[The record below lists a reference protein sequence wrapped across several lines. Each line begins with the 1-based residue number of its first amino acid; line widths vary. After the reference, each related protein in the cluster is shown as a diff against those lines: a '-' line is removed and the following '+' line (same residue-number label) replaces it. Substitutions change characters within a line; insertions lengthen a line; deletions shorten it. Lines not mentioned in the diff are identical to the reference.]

1 MTQTLPY
8 DDPIVLAAKRAR
20 LAQAGANAWQV
31 AYLAAG
37 IPTSNIK
44 SSFSTLDPKDDPTAY
59 QAAKDFAEGLDQVD
73 EPISCDIETQRLHGQ
88 GYRGSHLQQKVTDLF
103 EAAMQPDRGPRG
115 LLLKGPPGN
124 GKTSLACAIAR
135 HYAQTTKGRRSIKF
149 CHVHDLLEEVKTT
162 WSGDESQSIVD
173 LVRGA
178 DLLVLDDLGQ
188 QRVTDWSSDQIR
200 QLLHYLWS
208 EECNVILTTN
218 LEIQALDEALG
229 TEAAMSRLIGLCQI
243 VTLSGRDRRLG

>member
-1 MTQTLPY
+1 MTQTLSY
-8 DDPIVLAAKRAR
+8 NDPIVLAAKRAR

-44 SSFSTLDPKDDPTAY
+44 SSFEALDPKDDPTAY

-73 EPISCDIETQRLHGQ
+73 ESIPCDKIVG
-88 GYRGSHLQQKVTDLF
+88 LF

-135 HYAQTTKGRRSIKF
+135 HYAQATKGRRSIKF

>member
-1 MTQTLPY
+1 MTQTLSY
-8 DDPIVLAAKRAR
+8 NDPIVLAAKRVR
-20 LAQAGANAWQV
+20 LAQAGEDAWKV
-31 AYLAAG
+31 AYGTAG
-37 IPTSNIK
+37 IPSANLQ
-44 SSFSTLDPKDDPTAY
+44 SSFETLDPKDDPTAY
-59 QAAKDFAEGLDQVD
+59 QAAKAFAEALDVD
-73 EPISCDIETQRLHGQ
+73 EPIPCDKIIG
-88 GYRGSHLQQKVTDLF
+88 LF
-103 EAAMQPDRGPRG
+103 EAALQPTRGTRG

-135 HYAQTTKGRRSIKF
+135 HYAQATRGRRSIKF
-149 CHVHDLLEEVKTT
+149 CHVHDLLEEVKAT

-178 DLLVLDDLGQ
+178 DLLILDDLGQ

-200 QLLHYLWS
+200 QLLHHLWS
-208 EECNVILTTN
+208 EECSVVLTTN

-243 VTLSGRDRRLG
+243 VTLSGRDRRVG